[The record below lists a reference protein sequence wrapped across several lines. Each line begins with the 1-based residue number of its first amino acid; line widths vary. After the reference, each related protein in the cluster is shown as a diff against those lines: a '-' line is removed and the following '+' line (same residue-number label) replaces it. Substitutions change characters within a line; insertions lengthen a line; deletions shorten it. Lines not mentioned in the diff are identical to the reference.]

1 MIYSDILVCLLECN
15 ARRPAAHAL
24 LSGSCGGHAVCDPLP
39 SIKCLHALHTSLAVF
54 AHLMS
59 LCTFGCSG
67 QVVACKHS
75 LYTKPVHTATVKVC
89 WTHAIHANRYLQ
101 GIDYIDLRSIFL
113 FISYIL
119 LFRFEIYFCRY
130 RRLYNAAIKD
140 RAVTYAWFFIAYL
153 IHIAFCVWSAIAP
166 PLPGAN
172 AWSHTGFIACVR
184 AFSASK
190 FVGVVYTIGGVLW
203 SLESLWS
210 LWVLKTVRTL
220 LLICG
225 CFAWP

>member
-1 MIYSDILVCLLECN
+1 MQEMFVLE
-15 ARRPAAHAL
+15 
-24 LSGSCGGHAVCDPLP
+24 
-39 SIKCLHALHTSLAVF
+39 I
-54 AHLMS
+54 
-59 LCTFGCSG
+59 
-67 QVVACKHS
+67 
-75 LYTKPVHTATVKVC
+75 
-89 WTHAIHANRYLQ
+89 
-101 GIDYIDLRSIFL
+101 
-113 FISYIL
+113 
-119 LFRFEIYFCRY
+119 RY

-203 SLESLWS
+203 ALESLWS
-210 LWVLKTVRTL
+210 LWVLKTVR
-220 LLICG
+220 
-225 CFAWP
+225 A